1 MHQWEQYSYVEVK
14 GQWTLRKRSKES
26 NHVEDNP
33 SLAMKTSYFPS
44 PGTAYATYFIY
55 MVTFS
60 WNDLKRGLCF
70 LSSRVDLKRKSKP
83 FNRKVTKI
91 QILLSFRQKCSLSS
105 FLSSNYPAWTG
116 MHSASCHACLAWK
129 YINRQY
135 SQLAQ
140 WGLFYGIYTS
150 LKNARPK

>member
-14 GQWTLRKRSKES
+14 GQWTLRKRSKEC

-33 SLAMKTSYFPS
+33 SLAMKTSYFPLS
-44 PGTAYATYFIY
+44 RDGLCNLFHMI
-55 MVTFS
+55 TFS
-60 WNDLKRGLCF
+60 WNDPKRGLCF

-105 FLSSNYPAWTG
+105 FLSTNSPAWTG

-129 YINRQY
+129 YIHRQY

-140 WGLFYGIYTS
+140 WGLFYGMYTS